1 MVTIRF
7 QIPQFPTERKSNLPP
22 EVDRWVETQVEDSI
36 ELRDLKYLVRRRWYE
51 LLKSIGNSEATPG
64 LDEIE
69 LRWDGSN
76 EPLTDTT
83 QSTTGR
89 HLLLV
94 EPVTKYTIFFKTQ
107 ATSGPLRVGDD
118 DTVASLKKQVSEKTG
133 VVNARWS
140 VVDRTQE
147 VELDDD
153 NKSLKEYGV
162 EDEDTLFFKF
172 EGYSD

>member
-36 ELRDLKYLVRRRWYE
+36 ELRDLKELVQSRWYD
-51 LLKSIGNSEATPG
+51 LLQSVGHGHAAPEVN
-64 LDEIE
+64 EIE

-76 EPLTDTT
+76 ERLTDPT
-83 QSTTGR
+83 QSTT
-89 HLLLV
+89 V

-107 ATSGPLRVGDD
+107 STSGPLRVGDD
-118 DTVASLKKQVSEKTG
+118 DTVASLKKQVNDKMG
-133 VVNARWS
+133 LVNARWS
-140 VVDRTQE
+140 VVNRTQE
-147 VELDDD
+147 VELGDD
-153 NKSLKEYGV
+153 NKPLKDYGV

-172 EGYSD
+172 EGYSES

>member
-107 ATSGPLRVGDD
+107 ATSGPLR
-118 DTVASLKKQVSEKTG
+118 KQVSEKTG

-162 EDEDTLFFKF
+162 EDEDTLL
-172 EGYSD
+172 